1 MNQLTLRGLEKE
13 LERRIRQLAEQ
24 EHISMNKAA
33 LKLMRRG
40 SGLDHAAPDSNM
52 IGDRLDDF
60 IGSWS
65 AEEAAD
71 FDNAV
76 AVFEEIDA
84 EQWQ

>member
-1 MNQLTLRGLEKE
+1 M
-13 LERRIRQLAEQ
+13 
-24 EHISMNKAA
+24 
-33 LKLMRRG
+33 KLMRRG
-40 SGLDHAAPDSNM
+40 SGLEHAAPDSNM

-65 AEEAAD
+65 AEKAAD

>member
-1 MNQLTLRGLEKE
+1 MARGWIV
-13 LERRIRQLAEQ
+13 RFPIR
-24 EHISMNKAA
+24 
-33 LKLMRRG
+33 
-40 SGLDHAAPDSNM
+40 NM